1 MTFWLFS
8 FMPTWMKFISY
19 MFNIKSRTLERIYLR
34 KIWNWK
40 FTMFVFIMRFI
51 KILYYSFSSISINI
65 CFTFIGYWRPTIILS
80 VKFVDT
86 FGFLNTN
93 LLSHISFMGSFNA
106 TLSFQVMIWYHCK
119 WKKTLYEYK
128 TFLEILQIK

>member
-19 MFNIKSRTLERIYLR
+19 MFNIKSRTLA
-34 KIWNWK
+34 K
-40 FTMFVFIMRFI
+40 FGTENLQCLFLIMRFI

-86 FGFLNTN
+86 FSFLNTN